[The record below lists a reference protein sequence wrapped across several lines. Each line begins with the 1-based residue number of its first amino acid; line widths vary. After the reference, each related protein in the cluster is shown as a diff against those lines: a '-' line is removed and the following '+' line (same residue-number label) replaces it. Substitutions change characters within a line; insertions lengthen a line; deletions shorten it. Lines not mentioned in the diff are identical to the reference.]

1 MVFVF
6 QSHDSTK
13 RRAHMYTTFLTDDF
27 FGLRVEINLYL
38 IEARR
43 QAHNKP
49 INTLSDLVHAGE
61 RLRNL

>member
-1 MVFVF
+1 
-6 QSHDSTK
+6 
-13 RRAHMYTTFLTDDF
+13 MYTTFLTDDF
-27 FGLRVEINLYL
+27 FGLRVEINLSL

-43 QAHNKP
+43 QAHNKA

>member
-1 MVFVF
+1 
-6 QSHDSTK
+6 
-13 RRAHMYTTFLTDDF
+13 MYTTFLTDDF

-61 RLRNL
+61 RLRNV

>member
-1 MVFVF
+1 
-6 QSHDSTK
+6 
-13 RRAHMYTTFLTDDF
+13 MYTTFLTYDF

-49 INTLSDLVHAGE
+49 INTLSDFVHAGE

>member
-1 MVFVF
+1 
-6 QSHDSTK
+6 
-13 RRAHMYTTFLTDDF
+13 MYTTFLTDDF

-49 INTLSDLVHAGE
+49 INTLSDLVHAGG
-61 RLRNL
+61 RLRNLWTIDFAATD

>member
-1 MVFVF
+1 
-6 QSHDSTK
+6 
-13 RRAHMYTTFLTDDF
+13 MYTTFLTDDF

-49 INTLSDLVHAGE
+49 IYTLSDLVHAGG